1 MTQQIVNTHNV
12 NELDFSVLVELLSP
26 IYTKE
31 IPEMG
36 TNIPMDAEEV
46 QRLLIFFTN
55 QHAYMVELW
64 GTMLYNVRVLKR
76 AEMKVSEAIDDAM
89 AKRDY
94 IDKIISACKLKADK
108 CSVLL
113 RYSGGS
119 DAS

>member
-1 MTQQIVNTHNV
+1 MQAIVNVYNV

-26 IYTKE
+26 VYTKE
-31 IPEMG
+31 IPELGVNAPIDLQEMQG
-36 TNIPMDAEEV
+36 
-46 QRLLIFFTN
+46 LLIFFTN
-55 QHAYMVELW
+55 QHAYMIELW

-76 AEMKVSEAIDDAM
+76 AGMKDSEAVDEAI

-113 RYSGGS
+113 RNYGRDS
-119 DAS
+119 